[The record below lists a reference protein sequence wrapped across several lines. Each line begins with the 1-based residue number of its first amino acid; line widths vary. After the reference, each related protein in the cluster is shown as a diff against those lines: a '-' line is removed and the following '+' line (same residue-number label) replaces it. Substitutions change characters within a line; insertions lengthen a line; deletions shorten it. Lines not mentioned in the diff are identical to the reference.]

1 LIHFANLFMENCNR
15 QLLTGLDDDR
25 AENMR
30 SSNKLFEG
38 EFEGDFNGI
47 RHLIR
52 GFSGRC
58 T

>member
-1 LIHFANLFMENCNR
+1 MENCNR
-15 QLLTGLDDDR
+15 QLLTGLNDDR